1 MRCHILSALLYFYFQ
16 KHRILADT
24 LKHMRYSKCII
35 PSIMGLF
42 MWHECLF
49 TMYFNVM
56 VMWLMI
62 IKTLFSYSYSLI
74 SYLDLLYH
82 SGYHFIKMLNRPV
95 DFALR
100 FIIVCVAEP
109 LTLKK
114 KNKKRTSVW
123 SSHVTVMTFKPY
135 YSQIS
140 KYTFNGRMFSLEW
153 VSISFVTYPSGKSQM
168 R

>member
-1 MRCHILSALLYFYFQ
+1 MHCHILSALLYFNFQ
-16 KHRILADT
+16 KHWILADT
-24 LKHMRYSKCII
+24 IKHMRYSKCII
-35 PSIMGLF
+35 ISIMGLF

-56 VMWLMI
+56 VVWLMI

-95 DFALR
+95 DFPLR
-100 FIIVCVAEP
+100 FIVVCVAEP

-114 KNKKRTSVW
+114 KKRNGHQYEAVMSQLWHLSHITVTSQNILLMAEC
-123 SSHVTVMTFKPY
+123 SH
-135 YSQIS
+135 
-140 KYTFNGRMFSLEW
+140 
-153 VSISFVTYPSGKSQM
+153 
-168 R
+168 